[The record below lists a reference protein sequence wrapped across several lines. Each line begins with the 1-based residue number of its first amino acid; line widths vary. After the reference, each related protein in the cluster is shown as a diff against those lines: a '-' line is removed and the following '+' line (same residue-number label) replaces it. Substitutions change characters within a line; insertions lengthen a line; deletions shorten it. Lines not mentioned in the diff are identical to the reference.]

1 MYRFLILRIISEAED
16 YFSES
21 EDYMDLL
28 FFPYEIIMTTELEKS
43 GLTAGPLRG
52 RRHCFTS

>member
-1 MYRFLILRIISEAED
+1 MYRCLILGIMSEAGD

-21 EDYMDLL
+21 GDYMDLL
-28 FFPYEIIMTTELEKS
+28 FFPYEIIMTTEMEKN